1 MKSFGSRFTAAFNTQ
16 GGQGMKF
23 FRLGSGRKNYRN
35 GSAVD
40 RQLMRNVGG
49 SPLVKLEQFDD
60 ISPRIPKNVL
70 GPMVNKE
77 AGLLFG
83 VAIASTAPDF
93 DDMPGLRRYRSEG
106 DFHKNSA
113 GPTNLDPHCDVLLP
127 DLYPFSPL
135 ESGRESAVPP
145 STGSSLLVPT
155 HAPSAT
161 SHGLMKTSHSETSFK
176 PLQADSTEATSGQ
189 RALALS
195 NTALDRTAE
204 KGTAGGSAMVKLPL
218 LFKRKPE
225 DAVGLGE
232 KRKFAQFQERIQK
245 SKTKFVLL

>member
-60 ISPRIPKNVL
+60 ISPRVAKNAL

-83 VAIASTAPDF
+83 VGTVSTAPDF
-93 DDMPGLRRYRSEG
+93 EDMPALRRYKSEG
-106 DFHKNSA
+106 DFHKN
-113 GPTNLDPHCDVLLP
+113 PTNLDPQCDVLLP

-135 ESGRESAVPP
+135 ESGRESTVPP
-145 STGSSLLVPT
+145 STGPSLLVPT
-155 HAPSAT
+155 HAT

-176 PLQADSTEATSGQ
+176 PLQTDSTDTSGQ

-204 KGTAGGSAMVKLPL
+204 KGTAVGSAMVKLPL
-218 LFKRKPE
+218 LFKRKP
-225 DAVGLGE
+225 DDVSGVSE